1 MFNADTLPPLRDVIA
16 EYDLRAEK
24 SLGQNFLLD
33 LNITRKIL
41 RHCPDLSNHSVF
53 EIGPGPGG
61 LTRAILESKAKHVI
75 ALELDYR
82 AVKALQDLKQAANN
96 ETDNNRLEII
106 ETDALNTDLLQL
118 APAAPRAI
126 IANLPYNIATP
137 LLISWLQN
145 IHADSQSFSSM
156 TLMFQKEVAER
167 IVAKPGSKNYGRLAV
182 LAQWLCSCKKLF
194 DLPPG
199 AFTPAPKV
207 SSSIVQ
213 LIPNQDINK
222 QNVPFEMLEKI
233 TAAAFGQRRKM
244 IRSSLK
250 NYADAY
256 EACEIDPTLRAE
268 NLSIDN
274 FVKIAKYAYQKA
286 L

>member
-16 EYDLRAEK
+16 QHDLRAEK

-41 RHCPDLSNHSVF
+41 RHCPDLSGHHVF

-61 LTRAILESKAKHVI
+61 LTRAILESDAKKVI
-75 ALELDYR
+75 ALELDHR
-82 AVKALQDLKQAANN
+82 AVKAMQDLKQAVNN
-96 ETDNNRLEII
+96 GPADNRLEII
-106 ETDALNTDLLQL
+106 ETDALNTDLLAL
-118 APAAPRAI
+118 APAPRAI

-137 LLISWLQN
+137 LLISWLKN
-145 IHADSQSFSSM
+145 IHTDPLSFSSM

-167 IVAKPGSKNYGRLAV
+167 ITAKPGSKNYGRLSV
-182 LAQWLCSCKKLF
+182 LAQWLCTCKKLF

-213 LIPNQDINK
+213 LKPRQGIVFDDIPFDVLE
-222 QNVPFEMLEKI
+222 NV

-250 NYADAY
+250 DFENSYT
-256 EACEIDPTLRAE
+256 ACSIDPTLRAE
-268 NLSIDN
+268 NLTIEKFID
-274 FVKIAKYAYQKA
+274 IARHAAQEGH
-286 L
+286 